1 MIAANLLFFG
11 AMKRIEAAPASVAA
25 TIEPVVGAVL
35 ALLLLSQHL
44 TLFGWL
50 GLLMVVGG
58 VAAGYMLEGLKKEL
72 DAGRPELSG

>member
-1 MIAANLLFFG
+1 MKALTRNTLL
-11 AMKRIEAAPASVAA
+11 AL
-25 TIEPVVGAVL
+25 PV

-72 DAGRPELSG
+72 DPGRPELSG